1 MSNGTKKTFQDII
14 FDTCILNYNGNP
26 QIFPQLNTYYL
37 DLLKRQFILAISE
50 ITIFELLQDATIK
63 KEREAIN
70 ILSFFK
76 TYQIN
81 SKLLIA
87 AAQLSTLY
95 KEERI
100 PNQQISTSDKIIGAT
115 AILTGSLIL
124 TADVNDF
131 PRPFFQE
138 AEEKLLVYK
147 DKNRTKM
154 LALQLLGPNQTVITE
169 RFSQRP

>member
-1 MSNGTKKTFQDII
+1 MRNEATNIFQDII
-14 FDTCILNYNGNP
+14 FDTCILNYNGNQ
-26 QIFPQLNTYYL
+26 QIFPQLNNYYL
-37 DLLKRQFILAISE
+37 DLLNRKFILTISE
-50 ITIFELLQDATIK
+50 ITIFELLQDATVK
-63 KEREAIN
+63 KETSAIH

-81 SKLLIA
+81 SRLLTA

-95 KEERI
+95 KEEKI
-100 PNQQISTSDKIIGAT
+100 PNQQISTADKIIGAT

-138 AEEKLLVYK
+138 AEERHLFYK
-147 DKNRTKM
+147 NKNRSKM
-154 LALQLLGPNQTVITE
+154 LFLQLLRPNPSIIAE
-169 RFSQRP
+169 RFSRRP

>member
-1 MSNGTKKTFQDII
+1 MSNGIATNFQDII

-63 KEREAIN
+63 KESEAIN

-81 SKLLIA
+81 STLLTA

-95 KEERI
+95 KEEKI
-100 PNQQISTSDKIIGAT
+100 PNQQISTADKIIGAT
-115 AILTGSLIL
+115 SILTGSLIL

-131 PRPFFQE
+131 PRPFFLE
-138 AEEKLLVYK
+138 AEEKLLYHK
-147 DKNRTKM
+147 EKSKTKM
-154 LALQLLGPNQTVITE
+154 IALQLLRPNQNMISI
-169 RFSQRP
+169 RFNSRP